1 MAYNKGKAFED
12 KFKGDFQKVPNATID
27 RLYDVTNGYKN
38 IKQCSDFIGF
48 IATKQV
54 DEVVYGN
61 IYYLECKSCKGAS
74 IPFSNISQYDNLLK
88 KMNRPGVRAG
98 VILWLYE
105 KDKVWY
111 IPVKTIKQMKADGE
125 KSIGLRHIG
134 SKYRFIEI
142 PSVKKRV
149 FMDSDYSVLTELQEG
164 D

>member
-74 IPFSNISQYDNLLK
+74 IPFSAILRRPILPQRAGRDAVT
-88 KMNRPGVRAG
+88 RPGRHGAHCTRAA
-98 VILWLYE
+98 L
-105 KDKVWY
+105 
-111 IPVKTIKQMKADGE
+111 P
-125 KSIGLRHIG
+125 SSG
-134 SKYRFIEI
+134 SRR
-142 PSVKKRV
+142 PDRPC
-149 FMDSDYSVLTELQEG
+149 G
-164 D
+164 P